1 MRPATA
7 RRAAGARSYRH
18 VDAILKHGLDRQ
30 PLLIDAAETAPAPT
44 HDNVRGPAYY
54 HEGEPS

>member
-1 MRPATA
+1 M
-7 RRAAGARSYRH
+7 
-18 VDAILKHGLDRQ
+18 LKHGLDRQ
-30 PLLIDAAETAPAPT
+30 PLLIDAAEPAPALT